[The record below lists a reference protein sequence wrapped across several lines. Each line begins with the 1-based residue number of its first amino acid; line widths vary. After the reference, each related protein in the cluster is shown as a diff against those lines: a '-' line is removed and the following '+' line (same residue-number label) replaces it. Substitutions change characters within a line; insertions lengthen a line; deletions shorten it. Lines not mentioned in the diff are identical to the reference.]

1 MYQLNKQLQL
11 SKTKESFEQKK
22 YSQPSSEESEANDFV
37 EEIETA

>member
-1 MYQLNKQLQL
+1 MYQFNKQLQL

-22 YSQPSSEESEANDFV
+22 YSQPSSEESEAHDFV